1 MSRQRN
7 PALVALVLAA
17 VLAGCATSVPPSIR
31 SGEGDALT
39 VAQARES
46 GGQPAGT
53 RVRWGGRILAVH
65 NGPRTT
71 RVEVLSLP
79 LARGGEPQRDDG
91 GRGRFIARVE
101 GFLDPA
107 VYAEDRL
114 LTVYGVLSGVETRP
128 VGEYPYVYPVVDV
141 VDRHLWEEVQ
151 PAEPRDPWCD
161 PWDPFYGHPY
171 AWPWWRPWP
180 HCW

>member
-1 MSRQRN
+1 
-7 PALVALVLAA
+7 
-17 VLAGCATSVPPSIR
+17 VPPSIR
-31 SGEGDALT
+31 SGAADALT

-65 NGPRTT
+65 NAPDTT
-71 RVEVLSLP
+71 QVQVLSLP
-79 LARGGEPQRDDG
+79 LSRDGEPQREG
-91 GRGRFIARVE
+91 GGQGRFIARVQ

-107 VYAEDRL
+107 VYAEGRL
-114 LTVYGVLSGVETRP
+114 LTVYGVLAGAETRP
-128 VGEYPYVYPVVDV
+128 VGEYAYVYPVVDV

-151 PAEPRDPWCD
+151 PAPPRDPWCD
-161 PWDPFYGHPY
+161 PWDPFYGYPY
-171 AWPWWRPWP
+171 GWPGWRPWP